1 MSEAGSVVWP
11 SPGDPIW
18 RFDWRLADSPDQEG
32 LVITNVRH
40 RGTLML
46 YKGSLPSLR
55 VQYDGSCGPY
65 KDPLNFNNA
74 KPTSRCPGSRVC
86 AYTYVAGGKQA
97 LGFES
102 YHRIGAYRLT
112 HRWVFWED
120 GVVMARLYSAGLQC
134 NFDHR
139 HHAYWRFD
147 FDIGDA
153 ANDLLLEYNTYAAD
167 VGYGPGWAPMGV
179 EAIRL
184 KHPPSQRRWAVM
196 DTQTGRGYKLSPG
209 SGDGTADAFSSADLW
224 LVRYRGSEDRHGRQ
238 GNAWGDALGPFVDGG
253 RSTARTSSSGT
264 ADIFATKP
272 PMAAAIGTA
281 SGRTSSPSAGRGSPY
296 GGPTR

>member
-40 RGTLML
+40 RDTLML

-86 AYTYVAGGKQA
+86 VYTYVAGGKQA
-97 LGFES
+97 LGLES
-102 YHRIGAYRLT
+102 YHRVGAYRLT

-120 GVVMARLYSAGLQC
+120 GVLMARLYSAGLQC

-184 KHPPSQRRWAVM
+184 KHSPSQRRWAVM
-196 DTQTGRGYKLSPG
+196 DTQTGGGYKLSPG
-209 SGDGTADAFSSADLW
+209 SGDGTADAFSSSDLW
-224 LVRYRGSEDRHGRQ
+224 LVRYRGSEDRHGQQ
-238 GNAWGDALGPFVDGG
+238 GNAWGDALGPFVDGESVNG
-253 RSTARTSSSGT
+253 
-264 ADIFATKP
+264 ADLVVWYCGHLGHQ
-272 PMAAAIGTA
+272 AAHGGGDWHGIGPNLFPF
-281 SGRTSSPSAGRGSPY
+281 GW
-296 GGPTR
+296 